1 MRCDGRIRLKVVRLD
16 AVVWLDSDGSML
28 RSRGVIK
35 PPPSTAMGMI
45 NSRGLFLMGCEVPVT
60 VDCDRLVPVVSVSES
75 AVDWRDSEPEL
86 QTHEWNHC
94 KFTFTISARIEWR
107 ETGEMLTVLWYWNWC
122 VHRPVA
128 WAVVVWWLYAPLAPG
143 WLHAPAASSWWGY
156 TVWDPHVV
164 VHYANQPQDAA
175 FRCWNASTA
184 VPAVVA
190 LQCVAWYPIEFP
202 IWHWFYDAAMWPT
215 WALWKRLR
223 FSHPVAPQWLARLF
237 KLKLKIK
244 FSLDFDGYLAAWLE
258 SEHKWLARR
267 FNQVLLRAKN
277 SGGRLVG

>member
-1 MRCDGRIRLKVVRLD
+1 MDSSWWAARCR
-16 AVVWLDSDGSML
+16 WQ
-28 RSRGVIK
+28 
-35 PPPSTAMGMI
+35 STAI
-45 NSRGLFLMGCEVPVT
+45 DWCQWFLSPSRQSIDAIANQNCKCTNEIIVNSPSQSLQELNWGRGE
-60 VDCDRLVPVVSVSES
+60 R
-75 AVDWRDSEPEL
+75 
-86 QTHEWNHC
+86 
-94 KFTFTISARIEWR
+94 AR
-107 ETGEMLTVLWYWNWC
+107 LTVLWYWNWC

-175 FRCWNASTA
+175 FRCWNALTA

-223 FSHPVAPQWLARLF
+223 FSHPVAPQWLVRLF
-237 KLKLKIK
+237 KLKLHIK
-244 FSLDFDGYLAAWLE
+244 FSLDSDGYLTWLE

-267 FNQVLLRAKN
+267 FNQVLLRAKKTVEEGVV
-277 SGGRLVG
+277 GG

>member
-94 KFTFTISARIEWR
+94 KFTFTISASIKWR
-107 ETGEMLTVLWYWNWC
+107 ERGQRGLPCCGIGIGASIGLLRGRSLYGDYMLLWLQAGCTRLQRRLDGAIRYGTLTWWCTTQISHRMLHFGAETHRRLCRLWLLCNAWLDIQLNFRFGINFTTRQCGRLERYGSGWGFHTRWHLSDWWGCSNWNW
-122 VHRPVA
+122 
-128 WAVVVWWLYAPLAPG
+128 
-143 WLHAPAASSWWGY
+143 
-156 TVWDPHVV
+156 T
-164 VHYANQPQDAA
+164 
-175 FRCWNASTA
+175 
-184 VPAVVA
+184 
-190 LQCVAWYPIEFP
+190 
-202 IWHWFYDAAMWPT
+202 
-215 WALWKRLR
+215 
-223 FSHPVAPQWLARLF
+223 
-237 KLKLKIK
+237 
-244 FSLDFDGYLAAWLE
+244 
-258 SEHKWLARR
+258 
-267 FNQVLLRAKN
+267 
-277 SGGRLVG
+277 